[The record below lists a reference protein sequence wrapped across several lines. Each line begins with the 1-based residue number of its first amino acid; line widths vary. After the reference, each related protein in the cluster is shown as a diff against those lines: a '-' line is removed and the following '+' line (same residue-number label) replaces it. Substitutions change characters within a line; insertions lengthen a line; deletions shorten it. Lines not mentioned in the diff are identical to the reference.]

1 MAENITLSV
10 KLDGAVAA
18 LQQLTQLDNVVN
30 RLKANRNVN
39 IKVSASG
46 ITSAANQ
53 AAKLDTNLTNAGK
66 AAQQIGTTGAQSIGN
81 AGTALTKASRNAE
94 SFNLGLGNVLGT
106 MFKFRAASMVVN
118 FAFSAFS
125 GALEEMKAVDSEL
138 VNIRKVTGY
147 TNEEVEKLSK
157 TAFSLATN
165 YGRSASEVL
174 EASTTFARAGYTEQI
189 EQLSEL
195 SLLLQN
201 VGDLNAEDASKFLIA
216 TDKAYKLGGSYEEL
230 MAIIDGVDNITNKNA
245 TDMQKMTEGMT
256 VAGSVFAESGEEIE
270 VFAALLGTATAATQR
285 SGSEVGRALRTILM
299 NLRQIR
305 GETLDGELIDGESWA
320 AAAVALRDYAG
331 ISTMENGELRKASDI
346 LDELAEKWDTLTET
360 QQAAIAEAVAGKRQA
375 NVLMA
380 LMGDWPSYKK
390 MLDEYQNA
398 AGTAAEENEIYM
410 DSWEAKTK
418 QVSAAWNELIASI
431 VDTDAIK
438 GALDVVISALGTVE
452 KILQSPI
459 IQGTLGILNGILQV
473 GFDAIGGIFDGIN
486 FIITTANESMEDA
499 VEQQE
504 SRVEEAEKLAEEA
517 EQNVLEMQKA
527 YDQDFGDGSRYDY
540 LRGKIDSLTDAEKIE
555 LGILE
560 GQRRER
566 ERLLEIAEE
575 EAKLRADEVEEEEKI
590 LRRDRDNLA
599 NSNTTDLGRE
609 LDNINYGFS
618 SGAIDVSEY
627 STEIANLIGQYND
640 YYNSLVRAKDA
651 GEELTDW
658 ENQFVSAYSA
668 MVRAY
673 TEEGSSAEV
682 LGKMAGIAYYTQE
695 IGRSWE
701 EAAQVGNNAIDSLV
715 QSLDEIPEFKII
727 DIQVNA
733 GGALSVLEG
742 IAGSV
747 NSLRGGQISPYAS
760 GTKSA
765 RGGPALVNEK
775 GPEMI
780 SANGIAW
787 IAGGGK
793 PTVTMLP
800 KGATVL
806 TAQQTRAATG
816 GRGISGIPAFE
827 DGTNGSSG
835 VWERLLEEAKRKK
848 EDAAQGYYLSASD
861 FDGSALYSSGPPQGR
876 TVKVSGEAVWGVDA
890 NGKPIYK
897 RGTPSSSVRIYDPIT
912 GETIY
917 ERTGGGAGG
926 GPSGPTPPNFKALE
940 DDLTKLLKNLDAQ
953 AKLAENEEDFLKAMM
968 VYGDAQSAIA
978 ELLEQYRANGYA
990 EDSDEV
996 LRLANL
1002 GYDYAAKQL
1011 GGYDKLQQS
1020 LIDALNGLTKATD
1033 DANELQERREAV
1045 EKAREALQN
1054 AERQRTVRIFNPV
1067 TGQWEW
1073 VANAA
1078 DVQKAQ
1084 EKLQSAEEALRKEE
1098 LSQAVDAIKNASPA
1112 DLGNMTLSPAILEA
1126 LFGGTPEQQ
1135 TAFLNALGAATGG
1148 ADWLSSSEAQTPW
1161 NQGNS
1166 IGTQYNLNGITLT
1179 EAQASGMTIK
1189 DLIAMLQ
1196 GLKIM

>member
-1 MAENITLSV
+1 MAENVILSV
-10 KLDGAVAA
+10 QLNGAEAA

-106 MFKFRAASMVVN
+106 MLKFRAASAVVN

-125 GALEEMKAVDSEL
+125 SALEEMKAVDSEL

-230 MAIIDGVDNITNKNA
+230 MAIIDGLDNITNKNA

-431 VDTDAIK
+431 VDTDGIK
-438 GALDVVISALGTVE
+438 GVLDLAIDALDLIEDIVQSDLFQSLLDGVKTVIDAAIAGIDYVFE
-452 KILQSPI
+452 KASDVADFLTDTSGQRI
-459 IQGTLGILNGILQV
+459 
-473 GFDAIGGIFDGIN
+473 
-486 FIITTANESMEDA
+486 
-499 VEQQE
+499 
-504 SRVEEAEKLAEEA
+504 EEAQADAESKSQEA
-517 EQNVLEMQKA
+517 NNLLEQYNTQ
-527 YDQDFGDGSRYDY
+527 FGDGSRYSELAKNVDN
-540 LRGKIDSLTDAEKIE
+540 LTEQERIE
-555 LGILE
+555 LGLLE
-560 GQRRER
+560 LQRQELEKQIELAEEAAKKAADRVER
-566 ERLLEIAEE
+566 EKSQNIA
-575 EAKLRADEVEEEEKI
+575 
-590 LRRDRDNLA
+590 N
-599 NSNTTDLGRE
+599 RE
-609 LDNINYGFS
+609 LAASTTKAMDALADANMRFMGNGDVDEYRENVAAALELGIEYYNQLLALEK
-618 SGAIDVSEY
+618 SGVELTQNETRFIEAYELALNTFLDGGDALEVFGKNVAAVSLSWGY
-627 STEIANLIGQYND
+627 STE
-640 YYNSLVRAKDA
+640 
-651 GEELTDW
+651 E
-658 ENQFVSAYSA
+658 
-668 MVRAY
+668 
-673 TEEGSSAEV
+673 SAERANDAISVV
-682 LGKMAGIAYYTQE
+682 LK
-695 IGRSWE
+695 
-701 EAAQVGNNAIDSLV
+701 NFD
-715 QSLDEIPEFKII
+715 DFPEFKSV
-727 DIQVNA
+727 DINVNA
-733 GGALSVLEG
+733 DGAMAVLRDVKEKIDALSGAV
-742 IAGSV
+742 
-747 NSLRGGQISPYAS
+747 PPKYAS

-765 RGGPALVNEK
+765 AGGPALVNEK
-775 GPEMI
+775 GPELI
-780 SANGIAW
+780 AANGLAW

-806 TAQQTRAATG
+806 TAQETRRATG
-816 GRGISGIPAFE
+816 GRGISGIPAFA
-827 DGTNGSSG
+827 DGTAGQYNRINRINYDWFDWIADAVTEKAETSRYYP
-835 VWERLLEEAKRKK
+835 VITAADIERNHQ
-848 EDAAQGYYLSASD
+848 QGY
-861 FDGSALYSSGPPQGR
+861 GPPQGR
-876 TVKVSGEAVWGVDA
+876 TVKVSGEAVWGVDE
-890 NGKPIYK
+890 NGNPVYK
-897 RGTPSSSVRIYDPIT
+897 RGTPSSSVKIYDPIT
-912 GETIY
+912 GKPIY
-917 ERTGGGAGG
+917 DRTGGGAGAG
-926 GPSGPTPPNFKALE
+926 YSGPMPPNFKALE
-940 DDLTKLLKNLDAQ
+940 DDLSKLLKNLDAQ

-1045 EKAREALQN
+1045 DKAREALQN

-1084 EKLQSAEEALRKEE
+1084 EKLQSAEESLRKEE

-1148 ADWLSSSEAQTPW
+1148 ANWLSSSEAKTAW

>member
-1 MAENITLSV
+1 MAENVILSIQ
-10 KLDGAVAA
+10 LNGAEAA

-94 SFNLGLGNVLGT
+94 SFHLGLGNVLGT
-106 MFKFRAASMVVN
+106 MLKFRAASMAVN

-125 GALEEMKAVDSEL
+125 SALNEMKAVDTEL

-147 TNEEVEKLSK
+147 TNAEIEKLSK

-230 MAIIDGVDNITNKNA
+230 MAIIDGLDNITNKNA

-256 VAGSVFAESGEEIE
+256 VAGSVFAESGESVE
-270 VFAALLGTATAATQR
+270 VFAALLGTATSATQR

-305 GETLDGELIDGESWA
+305 GKTEDGELIDGESIA
-320 AAAVALRDYAG
+320 AASKALKDYAG

-346 LDELAEKWDTLTET
+346 LGDLAEKWDTLTET

-380 LMGDWPSYKK
+380 LMGDWGSYEK
-390 MLDEYQNA
+390 MLGEYENA
-398 AGTAAEENEIYM
+398 AGTAAKENEIYM

-431 VDTDAIK
+431 VDTDGIK
-438 GALDVVISALGTVE
+438 GVLDLAIDALDLIEDIV
-452 KILQSPI
+452 QSDLF
-459 IQGTLGILNGILQV
+459 QSLL
-473 GFDAIGGIFDGIN
+473 DGIKTV
-486 FIITTANESMEDA
+486 IDA
-499 VEQQE
+499 AIAGIDYVFEKASDVADFLTDTSGQ
-504 SRVEEAEKLAEEA
+504 RIEEAQADAESKSQEA
-517 EQNVLEMQKA
+517 NNLLEQYNTQ
-527 YDQDFGDGSRYDY
+527 FGDGSRYSE
-540 LRGKIDSLTDAEKIE
+540 LVKNVENLTDQQRIE
-555 LGILE
+555 LV
-560 GQRRER
+560 
-566 ERLLEIAEE
+566 LLELQREELEKQIELEE
-575 EAKLRADEVEEEEKI
+575 EAAKKAADRVESEKRQNI
-590 LRRDRDNLA
+590 ANRNLA
-599 NSNTTDLGRE
+599 AGTTRSMQLLSDANFKFQGSGDVNEYLENIEKALQRGKEFYNQLIQLRQEGGE
-609 LDNINYGFS
+609 LTEG
-618 SGAIDVSEY
+618 
-627 STEIANLIGQYND
+627 EIAFVEAYEYAVNTYLQGGNAVEMY
-640 YYNSLVRAKDA
+640 AKIQA
-651 GEELTDW
+651 
-658 ENQFVSAYSA
+658 
-668 MVRAY
+668 
-673 TEEGSSAEV
+673 
-682 LGKMAGIAYYTQE
+682 AYYRSF
-695 IGRSWE
+695 GDSWE
-701 EAAQVGNNAIDSLV
+701 ESFEKANDAADLAVKHLKEL
-715 QSLDEIPEFKII
+715 LDEIPEVKSI
-727 DIQVNA
+727 DVRLNFSINNLA
-733 GGALSVLEG
+733 GEILGKFS
-742 IAGSV
+742 
-747 NSLRGGQISPYAS
+747 QYAS
-760 GTKSA
+760 GTQNA

-775 GPEMI
+775 GPEI
-780 SANGIAW
+780 IAANGLAW

-800 KGATVL
+800 HGATVL
-806 TAQQTRAATG
+806 TAQQTRQATG
-816 GRGISGIPAFE
+816 GRRISGIPAFA
-827 DGTNGSSG
+827 DGKDSKYKLINPLDSTPWDVVASAFVNAANAEADKWSYT
-835 VWERLLEEAKRKK
+835 RLGP
-848 EDAAQGYYLSASD
+848 EDAPTPAMRSLG
-861 FDGSALYSSGPPQGR
+861 GPPQGR
-876 TVKVSGEAVWGVDA
+876 NVKVSGSAVWGVDEEG
-890 NGKPIYK
+890 NPVYK
-897 RGTPSSSVRIYDPIT
+897 RGTPLSSTKIYDPTT
-912 GETIY
+912 GKNLY

-1045 EKAREALQN
+1045 DKAREALQN

-1084 EKLQSAEEALRKEE
+1084 EKLQSAEESLRKEE

-1148 ADWLSSSEAQTPW
+1148 ANWLSSSEAQTPW